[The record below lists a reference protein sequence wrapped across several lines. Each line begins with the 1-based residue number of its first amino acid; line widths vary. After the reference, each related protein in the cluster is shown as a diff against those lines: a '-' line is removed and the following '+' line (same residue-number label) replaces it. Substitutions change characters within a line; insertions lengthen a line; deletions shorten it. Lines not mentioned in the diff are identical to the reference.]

1 MRLTNSR
8 SLQSRRRTRTLPD
21 RLSDWRDRG
30 GGRCEFYEA
39 EAARFQAGVREVDR
53 SAEMGVLRQPV
64 LLDLVRGPGFTRH
77 EPPRVDVLL
86 GGVSTANDDSW
97 DRTVAGAAS
106 SIG

>member
-1 MRLTNSR
+1 
-8 SLQSRRRTRTLPD
+8 
-21 RLSDWRDRG
+21 
-30 GGRCEFYEA
+30 
-39 EAARFQAGVREVDR
+39 
-53 SAEMGVLRQPV
+53 MGVLRQPV